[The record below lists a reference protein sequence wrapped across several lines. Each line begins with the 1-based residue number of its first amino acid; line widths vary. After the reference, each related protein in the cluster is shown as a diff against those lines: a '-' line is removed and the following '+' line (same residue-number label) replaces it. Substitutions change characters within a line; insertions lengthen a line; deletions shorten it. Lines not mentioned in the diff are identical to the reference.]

1 MGRAADRAASRTIVA
16 VKAAATNGAKDARRS
31 RALCTRCVLAV
42 LAGDRRRLA
51 VHAVLAREQLFV
63 PRQDSYT
70 KAVFVRV
77 AAMVRMRAVNA
88 HGDGVFR
95 TSRSDAIDSR
105 RQISATLVW
114 TPSAMGVVRKVC
126 GERRMA
132 VAAVLQRAAPA
143 AAGGDR
149 REHANLARERLRVA
163 PSASH
168 CSGGKLRQ
176 SIY

>member
-1 MGRAADRAASRTIVA
+1 MGRAARGLTIVA
-16 VKAAATNGAKDARRS
+16 IKAAATNGAKDARRS

-42 LAGDRRRLA
+42 LAGDRRRLLA

-105 RQISATLVW
+105 RHISATLVW
-114 TPSAMGVVRKVC
+114 TPSRGR
-126 GERRMA
+126 
-132 VAAVLQRAAPA
+132 
-143 AAGGDR
+143 
-149 REHANLARERLRVA
+149 RVA
-163 PSASH
+163 RPHTSRVSFRAPGAKSAPKGHPFRGLLNS
-168 CSGGKLRQ
+168 
-176 SIY
+176 